1 MAIKKMFKPRENRN
15 EPRFSK
21 DRFLMSERYSERE
34 KDVLSILLEDGQTYT
49 TEEAEQ
55 QIQQFMTRRVK

>member
-21 DRFLMSERYSERE
+21 NQFLMSSRYSERD
-34 KDVLSILLEDGQTYT
+34 KDVLSILLEEGQTYT
-49 TEEAEQ
+49 PEEAEQ

>member
-1 MAIKKMFKPRENRN
+1 
-15 EPRFSK
+15 
-21 DRFLMSERYSERE
+21 MSERYSERE